1 MLRVPLNLASKPF
14 FNNRKFYA
22 ATLLLGLVFVGLSA
36 TNLLLYLAH
45 RSQSL
50 RLNRELANQ
59 TAEAGRLELEQQ
71 EIWARLQRPETEDFL
86 NLVDYLNPLIAR
98 RTFSWTRFLN
108 RLENL
113 VPHQVQIVAITPRI
127 AETEIVV
134 EIFCNARTGADY
146 IKFISRLEADADF
159 YQVNLMTEDV
169 SKSPNFAGKH
179 YGLQVKYRAQ
189 PEQEQEQAAAGGL
202 QFDHA
207 SGSVP

>member
-22 ATLLLGLVFVGLSA
+22 ATLLLGLVLVGLSA

-59 TAEAGRLELEQQ
+59 TAEAGRLEQEQQ

-146 IKFISRLEADADF
+146 IEFISRLEADADF

-169 SKSPNFAGKH
+169 SKSPNFVGKH

-189 PEQEQEQAAAGGL
+189 PEQEQAAAGGL
-202 QFDHA
+202 QFGHA

>member
-1 MLRVPLNLASKPF
+1 MLNVPLNLASKPF

-22 ATLLLGLVFVGLSA
+22 ASLLLGLVFFGLSA
-36 TNLLLYLAH
+36 ANLLLYLAH

-50 RLNRELANQ
+50 RLDRELADQ
-59 TAEAGRLELEQQ
+59 TAEAGRLEQEQQ

-108 RLENL
+108 QLEDL

-127 AETEIVV
+127 VESEIAV
-134 EIFCNARTGADY
+134 EILCNARSGADY
-146 IKFISRLEADADF
+146 IEFISRLEADSDF

-169 SKSPNFAGKH
+169 SKSPNFVGKH

-189 PEQEQEQAAAGGL
+189 PPRERAEAGGPP
-202 QFDHA
+202 FDH
-207 SGSVP
+207 SPPGSVP

>member
-45 RSQSL
+45 RSQSQW
-50 RLNRELANQ
+50 LNRELANQ

-71 EIWARLQRPETEDFL
+71 EIWARLQRTETEDFL

-146 IKFISRLEADADF
+146 IEFISRLEADADF

-169 SKSPNFAGKH
+169 SKSPNFVGKH

-189 PEQEQEQAAAGGL
+189 PEQEQAAAAEL

>member
-22 ATLLLGLVFVGLSA
+22 AALLLGLVLVGLSA

-59 TAEAGRLELEQQ
+59 TAEAGRLEQEQQ

-86 NLVDYLNPLIAR
+86 NLVDYLNPLIAQ

-108 RLENL
+108 QLEDL
-113 VPHQVQIVAITPRI
+113 VPYQVQIVAITPRI
-127 AETEIVV
+127 AESEIVV
-134 EIFCNARTGADY
+134 EIFCNARSGADY
-146 IKFISRLEADADF
+146 IEFVSRLEADADF

-169 SKSPNFAGKH
+169 SKSPNFVGKH
-179 YGLQVKYRAQ
+179 YGLQVKYRAR
-189 PEQEQEQAAAGGL
+189 PEQEQAASGGL

>member
-1 MLRVPLNLASKPF
+1 MLKVPLNLASKPF

-22 ATLLLGLVFVGLSA
+22 ASLLLGLVFFGLSA
-36 TNLLLYLAH
+36 ANLLLYLAH

-50 RLNRELANQ
+50 RLNRELADQ
-59 TAEAGRLELEQQ
+59 TAEAGRLEQEQQ

-108 RLENL
+108 QLENL
-113 VPHQVQIVAITPRI
+113 VPHQVQIVAITPTIVESEI
-127 AETEIVV
+127 AV
-134 EIFCNARTGADY
+134 EILCNARSGADY
-146 IKFISRLEADADF
+146 IEFISRLEADSDF

-169 SKSPNFAGKH
+169 SKSPNFVGKH

-189 PEQEQEQAAAGGL
+189 PPRERADAGGSP
-202 QFDHA
+202 FDH
-207 SGSVP
+207 SPPGSVP

>member
-22 ATLLLGLVFVGLSA
+22 ASLLLCLVLVGLSVA
-36 TNLLLYLAH
+36 NLLLYLAH

-50 RLNRELANQ
+50 RLNRELADQ
-59 TAEAGRLELEQQ
+59 TAEAGRLEQEQR

-86 NLVDYLNPLIAR
+86 NLVEYLNPLISQ

-113 VPHQVQIVAITPRI
+113 IPHQVQIVAITPRI
-127 AETEIVV
+127 VESEIVV
-134 EIFCNARTGADY
+134 EIFCNARSGADY
-146 IKFISRLEADADF
+146 IEFISRLEADSDF
-159 YQVNLMTEDV
+159 YQVNLMSEDV

-179 YGLQVKYRAQ
+179 YGLQVKYRVQ
-189 PEQEQEQAAAGGL
+189 PPRERAEAGEAP
-202 QFDHA
+202 FDHTP
-207 SGSVP
+207 GSVP

>member
-22 ATLLLGLVFVGLSA
+22 ATLLLGLVLVGLSA

-45 RSQSL
+45 RSQSQ

-71 EIWARLQRPETEDFL
+71 EIWARLQRTETEDFL

-146 IKFISRLEADADF
+146 IEFISRLEADADF

-169 SKSPNFAGKH
+169 SKSPNFVGKH

-189 PEQEQEQAAAGGL
+189 PEQEQAAAAEL

>member
-22 ATLLLGLVFVGLSA
+22 ATLLLGLVLVGLSA

-86 NLVDYLNPLIAR
+86 NLVEYLNPLIAR

-113 VPHQVQIVAITPRI
+113 VPHLVQIVAITPRI

-146 IKFISRLEADADF
+146 IEFISRLEADADF

-169 SKSPNFAGKH
+169 SKSPNFVGKH

-189 PEQEQEQAAAGGL
+189 PEQEQAAAGGL
-202 QFDHA
+202 QFGHA